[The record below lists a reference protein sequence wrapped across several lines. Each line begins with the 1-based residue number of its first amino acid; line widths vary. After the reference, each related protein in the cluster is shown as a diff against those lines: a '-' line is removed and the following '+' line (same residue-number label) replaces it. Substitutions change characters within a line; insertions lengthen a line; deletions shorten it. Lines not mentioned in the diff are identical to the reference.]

1 MRALIER
8 SRESDSLFEVVL
20 VASDK
25 ADALGLTLAC
35 KLKIPT
41 RVLPASHYPER
52 IAYDSALS
60 ALIQEYSP
68 DLIVLAGF
76 MRILSADFV
85 RAYEG
90 RILNIHPSL
99 LPKFPGLH
107 TYRRV
112 LAAQEKEHGATVHF
126 VTAELDRGAPIVQ
139 SRIPVNADDDELS
152 LAARVQATEH
162 RLYPLAV
169 QWYAQGRLKYI
180 NQQAW
185 LDGRVLGA
193 PIQCAQE

>member
-1 MRALIER
+1 MRALIEHAL
-8 SRESDSLFEVVL
+8 EPDSPFEVVL

-25 ADALGLTLAC
+25 PDALGLTLARE
-35 KLKIPT
+35 LKVPT
-41 RVLPASHYPER
+41 RVLLPSHYPER
-52 IAYDSALS
+52 IAYDHALG

-85 RAYEG
+85 RAFEG

-107 TYRRV
+107 THRRV
-112 LAAQEKEHGATVHF
+112 LVAQEKEHGATVHF
-126 VTAELDRGAPIVQ
+126 VTTELDAGAAIIQ
-139 SRIPVNADDDELS
+139 SRIPVNADDDERS

-169 QWYAQGRLKYI
+169 QWYAEGRLRYI
-180 NQQAW
+180 NQQAR
-185 LDGRVLGA
+185 LDGKVLGG
-193 PIQCAQE
+193 PLQCAQP